1 MNTKILE
8 EVGFTPKEIEVYLVI
23 LGLKTSSIFEIMSK
37 ANVSRQSIYEI
48 LQKLLNKGLISYI
61 TKDRKKQYY
70 ATDPERITDVIREQE
85 ILLKEKKASLQ
96 TLLPELLKRYRQNK
110 EETKFEI
117 FVGKEG
123 MKTVNNN
130 LLKVG
135 KEVFIL
141 SNEGKIYDFLR
152 YYMPS
157 FIKKR
162 AELNIPIKIVFGE
175 CVRKRKIKFHLL
187 DIKYISDKY
196 NSPISLAI
204 YGDHVNILIFSEHNP
219 LAIHIKSKEI
229 SDSFMNYFNIMWK
242 MAKE

>member
-23 LGLKTSSIFEIMSK
+23 LGLKTSPIFEIMSK

-70 ATDPERITDVIREQE
+70 ASNPERITDVIREQE
-85 ILLKEKKASLQ
+85 ILLKEKEVALQ

-135 KEVFIL
+135 KEIYIL

-152 YYMPS
+152 YYMP
-157 FIKKR
+157 
-162 AELNIPIKIVFGE
+162 
-175 CVRKRKIKFHLL
+175 
-187 DIKYISDKY
+187 
-196 NSPISLAI
+196 
-204 YGDHVNILIFSEHNP
+204 
-219 LAIHIKSKEI
+219 
-229 SDSFMNYFNIMWK
+229 
-242 MAKE
+242 